1 MLFLQVLTKWLHH
14 HISEMYVCVV
24 LRAVCFALPVFLS
37 PPAQLVELGFSQ
49 MLLGCCWAGLCW
61 GFLELNLPE
70 LLIAAKHR
78 ACVQTACVQPISA
91 LFFTSNARL
100 PETVDQTETV
110 GFTCFLTWL
119 SVQEMVFSHGLCRK
133 LDVAAQKNQLAAPIC
148 TDNVTSDG

>member
-1 MLFLQVLTKWLHH
+1 MTSPSHQWN
-14 HISEMYVCVV
+14 VCVRCPQSGMLCSACVPQPTSPTGWTRFFTDVTWMLLSRSV
-24 LRAVCFALPVFLS
+24 LRFS
-37 PPAQLVELGFSQ
+37 SVEFTWAS
-49 MLLGCCWAGLCW
+49 GCCKAW
-61 GFLELNLPE
+61 
-70 LLIAAKHR
+70 

-133 LDVAAQKNQLAAPIC
+133 LDVAARKNQLAAPIC

>member
-1 MLFLQVLTKWLHH
+1 MLFMQVLTKLLHH
-14 HISEMYVCVV
+14 HTSEMYVCVV
-24 LRAVCFALPVFLS
+24 FRAVCFALPVFLS

-61 GFLELNLPE
+61 GFLQLNLPE
-70 LLIAAKHR
+70 LLVAAKHGHVFKQPVYSLYR
-78 ACVQTACVQPISA
+78 PYSSPLMLACLKLWIRQ
-91 LFFTSNARL
+91 RL
-100 PETVDQTETV
+100 LASLVSSHD
-110 GFTCFLTWL
+110 

>member
-1 MLFLQVLTKWLHH
+1 MTSPSHQWN
-14 HISEMYVCVV
+14 VCVRCPQSSMLCSACV
-24 LRAVCFALPVFLS
+24 PQPTS
-37 PPAQLVELGFSQ
+37 PTGWTRFSQ

-110 GFTCFLTWL
+110 VFTCFLTWL